1 MSTRMPKY
9 RFRRLADIT
18 ADDLRKMGAL
28 GVGLDVDNTT
38 AFDSSNELIEGV
50 AKWVEKIRAEGFP
63 IVLISNGFKKR
74 VRPVAEQLGLDYIPF
89 SVKPMPFGYWRAAR
103 RMHIPVEKLAFVGDQ
118 LITDIRGA
126 NLAGAIPVYVDPAR
140 KEERLVKLFMKR
152 RTNERPILER
162 FDREFPHRNFRHR
175 GRVLMKKLK
184 IKVLNGPNLNLTGV
198 REPAVYGS
206 ETLEDINHRI
216 AEHAVARG
224 IECDF
229 FQSNS
234 EGALIDAVHSVLLDG
249 YDGAVINA
257 GAYTHYSYALR
268 DAIAATGKPF
278 AEVHMSNIHAREEF
292 RHTSVIAPVCAGS
305 VIGFGAQGYILAL
318 DGLEALLCG

>member
-18 ADDLRKMGAL
+18 ADDLRRMGAL

-50 AKWVEKIRAEGFP
+50 AEWVKKIRAEGFP
-63 IVLISNGFKKR
+63 MVLISNGFKKR

-103 RMHIPVEKLAFVGDQ
+103 QMHIPVEKLAFVGDQ

-126 NLAGAIPVYVDPAR
+126 NLAGAIPIYVDPAR

-162 FDREFPHRNFRHR
+162 FDREFPHRNFCHR
-175 GRVLMKKLK
+175 G
-184 IKVLNGPNLNLTGV
+184 
-198 REPAVYGS
+198 E
-206 ETLEDINHRI
+206 
-216 AEHAVARG
+216 
-224 IECDF
+224 
-229 FQSNS
+229 NS
-234 EGALIDAVHSVLLDG
+234 HEKTE
-249 YDGAVINA
+249 N
-257 GAYTHYSYALR
+257 
-268 DAIAATGKPF
+268 
-278 AEVHMSNIHAREEF
+278 
-292 RHTSVIAPVCAGS
+292 
-305 VIGFGAQGYILAL
+305 
-318 DGLEALLCG
+318 